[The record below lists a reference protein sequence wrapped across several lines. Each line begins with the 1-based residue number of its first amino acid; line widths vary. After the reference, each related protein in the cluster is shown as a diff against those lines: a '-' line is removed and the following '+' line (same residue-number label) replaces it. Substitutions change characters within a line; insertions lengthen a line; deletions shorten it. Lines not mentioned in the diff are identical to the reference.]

1 MRSGSQREADG
12 LRPGRENWTMR
23 GRITAGGGKATSALL
38 LVIARIRPSSSQMMV
53 SGSPGPSEREVACTR
68 ADAAECARKEGAAA
82 AVTKLC
88 ASEENQPAP
97 SPPKAFI
104 ASAQAQPAASTA
116 QKKTDHWKGGGT
128 AVLDEPNQR
137 GRGRS
142 DPMQGSRRNSA
153 GQLPAEEG
161 DPPVRPAPGETEVDV
176 ELGYQIHQG
185 SVADSAC
192 DHVARLRTVVA
203 RAEGR

>member
-1 MRSGSQREADG
+1 
-12 LRPGRENWTMR
+12 
-23 GRITAGGGKATSALL
+23 
-38 LVIARIRPSSSQMMV
+38 MV
-53 SGSPGPSEREVACTR
+53 SGYPGPSEREVACTR

-128 AVLDEPNQR
+128 AVLVEPNQR

-142 DPMQGSRRNSA
+142 DPMQRSRRNSA
-153 GQLPAEEG
+153 GQLPAEEA
-161 DPPVRPAPGETEVDV
+161 DLPVRSVPGETDVDV
-176 ELGYQIHQG
+176 DLGHQAARRLSPCVDLSAG
-185 SVADSAC
+185 SSGPRGHPAPSRPAGGGGRPGRRPWSGPRWPCCGATSASEEEGQPEG
-192 DHVARLRTVVA
+192 VAR
-203 RAEGR
+203 